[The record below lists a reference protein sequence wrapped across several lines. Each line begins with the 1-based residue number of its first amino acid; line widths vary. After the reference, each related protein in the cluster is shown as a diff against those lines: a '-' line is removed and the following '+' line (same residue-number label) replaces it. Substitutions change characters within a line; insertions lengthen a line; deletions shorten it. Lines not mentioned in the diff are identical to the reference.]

1 MPTKNLLRLL
11 LLPMLMMR
19 VMLARVC
26 CRFGSW
32 GLVIKLNLCSDLQ
45 HFGKYSFTFTCSC
58 MVASAVHLTEA
69 ISESENQLLRFDFM
83 MFFTFSIS
91 TIMILFCSKMD
102 QLQLHLRL
110 FKVLSSLSVTPN
122 LSDYA
127 WQLNY
132 VILLCMLNI
141 IISYLLQHTVWPNPY
156 TWCDLIVSVEFDFTK
171 NIS

>member
-1 MPTKNLLRLL
+1 MVEVT
-11 LLPMLMMR
+11 
-19 VMLARVC
+19 
-26 CRFGSW
+26 
-32 GLVIKLNLCSDLQ
+32 KLNLGQ
-45 HFGKYSFTFTCSC
+45 YSFTFACSC

-69 ISESENQLLRFDFM
+69 ISESEKQLLHIDFT

-110 FKVLSSLSVTPN
+110 LKVLSSLSVTLN

-132 VILLCMLNI
+132 VILYDEYCYFVWFTSFSLSQPLPMIWSNC
-141 IISYLLQHTVWPNPY
+141 ISWTLFCKKY
-156 TWCDLIVSVEFDFTK
+156 I
-171 NIS
+171 